1 MSKLIVEAEVSLDG
15 VVNNPD
21 IWSEIFKYHS
31 EDVTEHLNNLLASP
45 DALILGRKTYEV
57 FAQV

>member
-1 MSKLIVEAEVSLDG
+1 MRKLIVEAEVSLDG

-31 EDVTEHLNNLLASP
+31 ADVTGYLNKLLFTP
-45 DALILGRKTYEV
+45 DV
-57 FAQV
+57 FCTGLA